1 MIAVGSTVNFPP
13 GDTSPVSGLIA
24 EAYSD
29 EATAFETPSCAA
41 IAWMEQGLALGLS
54 RSMFAAYIEA
64 MNRVNSSLSFVLLR
78 EDSRTV
84 KALDV
89 TGAST

>member
-1 MIAVGSTVNFPP
+1 MIPVGLTVKVPP
-13 GDTSPVSGLIA
+13 GDTSPVNGLTA

-41 IAWMEQGLALGLS
+41 MAWMEQGLALGLS
-54 RSMFAAYIEA
+54 RSIFAAYIEA
-64 MNRVNSSLSFVLLR
+64 MNRVNSALWVLLLR
-78 EDSRTV
+78 EDSRIV